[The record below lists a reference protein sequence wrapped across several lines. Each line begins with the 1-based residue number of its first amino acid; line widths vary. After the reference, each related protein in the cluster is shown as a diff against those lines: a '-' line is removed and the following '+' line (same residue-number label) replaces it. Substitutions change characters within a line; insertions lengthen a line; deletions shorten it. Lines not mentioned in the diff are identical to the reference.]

1 MAAARRN
8 RPEKR
13 DRVTWD
19 NGISHCK
26 NIGISVRQPQDRVD
40 FGMELLSEQQ
50 QRTLRR

>member
-19 NGISHCK
+19 NGISRIDTAFEEFLEGLDTQLSR
-26 NIGISVRQPQDRVD
+26 NVRV
-40 FGMELLSEQQ
+40 LA
-50 QRTLRR
+50 